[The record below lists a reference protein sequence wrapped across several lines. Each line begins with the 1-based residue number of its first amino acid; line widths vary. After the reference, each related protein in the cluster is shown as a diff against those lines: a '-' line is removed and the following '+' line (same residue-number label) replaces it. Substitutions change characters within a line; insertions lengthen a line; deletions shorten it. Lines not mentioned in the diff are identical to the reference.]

1 MAELM
6 WNWLELQ
13 LKCQLFKKVSWNF
26 SPSGKNLGEK
36 MLGVGGTIQ
45 IGSWKCTETTAK
57 MTKLFWKV
65 VETTVMYYICLN

>member
-13 LKCQLFKKVSWNF
+13 LRCQSFKKVSWNF
-26 SPSGKNLGEK
+26 SPSGENLGER
-36 MLGVGGTIQ
+36 MLGVGDTIQ

-57 MTKLFWKV
+57 MAKLFWKI
-65 VETTVMYYICLN
+65 VETNVMSAEL